1 MIRKIINEEKPV
13 INIAGLNLDKEGK
26 PIFCF
31 GFITSFVKNYKDE
44 KRRVVTERIVE
55 VVFPLEGT
63 EQLSMI
69 RATFISGQMCQPKVE
84 NFIIKKNDVLSK
96 IKTRFIPLEF
106 EDGQSYLESFC
117 FDSGITEALDWY
129 VIEFTK
135 SKGIL

>member
-13 INIAGLNLDKEGK
+13 INITGLNLDKEGK

-44 KRRVVTERIVE
+44 KRRVVAERIVE

-63 EQLSMI
+63 EQLSMM

-84 NFIIKKNDVLSK
+84 NFIINKNDVLSK
-96 IKTRFIPLEF
+96 IKTKFTPLEF

-117 FDSGITEALDWY
+117 FDSGITEAFDWY
-129 VIEFTK
+129 AIEFIK

>member
-13 INIAGLNLDKEGK
+13 INITGLNLDKEGK
-26 PIFCF
+26 PTFCF
-31 GFITSFVKNYKDE
+31 GFITSFVKSYKDK
-44 KRRVVTERIVE
+44 KRKVVTERIVE
-55 VVFPLEGT
+55 VAFPIEGT

-69 RATFISGQMCQPKVE
+69 RATFISGQMNQPKVE
-84 NFIIKKNDVLSK
+84 NFITKKNDVLNK
-96 IKTRFIPLEF
+96 IKTRFTPLEF

-129 VIEFTK
+129 ITEFTK

>member
-13 INIAGLNLDKEGK
+13 INITGLNLDKEGK

-31 GFITSFVKNYKDE
+31 GFITSFVKNYKDK

-55 VVFPLEGT
+55 VAFPIEGT

-69 RATFISGQMCQPKVE
+69 RATFISGQMNQPKVE
-84 NFIIKKNDVLSK
+84 NFITKKNDVLNK
-96 IKTRFIPLEF
+96 IKTRFTPLEL

-129 VIEFTK
+129 ITEFTK